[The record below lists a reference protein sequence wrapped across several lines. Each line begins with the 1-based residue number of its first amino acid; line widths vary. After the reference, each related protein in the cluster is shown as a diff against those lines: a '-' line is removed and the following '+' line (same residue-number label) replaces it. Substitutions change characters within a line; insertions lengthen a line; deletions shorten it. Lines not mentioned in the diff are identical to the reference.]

1 MLRAIHH
8 DDVLQLHGSTRVSRL
23 IDYAVSVYVVRGV
36 MIDTSFPYLRG
47 ELDAWLARNRVEGAL
62 VTHRH
67 EDHAG
72 NIDLLTTRGIPVGM
86 APETLASVRT
96 PRPIGMYRRVTW
108 GSAAP
113 LPRDPAPFTHAA
125 LAMLPTPGHTSD
137 HHVVWDAERETLF
150 CGDLFIGVKVRIAHP
165 REDLRGTVRSLRAM
179 AALRPTRV
187 FDAHRG
193 LLADPVGTLTA
204 KADWMEE
211 MFGRVESFADRG
223 WPAARIR
230 DAVLG
235 REDLTGWASAGDYSR
250 LNFVESV
257 LASRPAAGSA
267 SGSTAAPPGE

>member
-1 MLRAIHH
+1 MLRATHH
-8 DDVLQLHGSTRVSRL
+8 GDVLQLHGSTRVSRL

-36 MIDTSFPYLRG
+36 MIDTSFPYLRR

-72 NIDLLTTRGIPVGM
+72 NIALLAARGIPVGM

-96 PRPIGMYRRVTW
+96 PHPIGMYRRVTW

-113 LPRDPAPFTHAA
+113 LPQDPAPFAHSA
-125 LAMLPTPGHTSD
+125 LTMLPTPGHTSD
-137 HHVVWDAERETLF
+137 HHVVWDAERETMF

-165 REDLRGTVRSLRAM
+165 REDVRGTVSSLRAM
-179 AALRPTRV
+179 VALRPKRV

-193 LLADPVGTLTA
+193 PVTDPVGSLTA

-211 MFGRVESFADRG
+211 MFHRIDSYADRG
-223 WPAARIR
+223 WPAPRIR

-235 REDLTGWASAGDYSR
+235 REDLTGWVSAGDYSR

-257 LASRPAAGSA
+257 LASRAALGTVP
-267 SGSTAAPPGE
+267 GSTAGPPGE

>member
-1 MLRAIHH
+1 MLRAIRH

-23 IDYAVSVYVVRGV
+23 IDYAVSAYVVRGV

-47 ELDAWLARNRVEGAL
+47 ELDAWLARNRVDGAL

-72 NIDLLTTRGIPVGM
+72 NIALLAARGIPVGM
-86 APETLASVRT
+86 AAETLASVRA

-113 LPRDPAPFTHAA
+113 LPRDPAPFAHSRLT
-125 LAMLPTPGHTSD
+125 LLPTPGHTSD
-137 HHVVWDAERETLF
+137 HHAVWDAERETLF

-165 REDLRGTVRSLRAM
+165 REDMRGTVHSLRAM
-179 AALRPTRV
+179 VALRPVRV

-193 LLADPVGTLTA
+193 LLSDPLGSLTA

-211 MFGRVESFADRG
+211 MFGRIESYADRG
-223 WPAARIR
+223 WPAPRIR

-257 LASRPAAGSA
+257 LASRPAPGTAP
-267 SGSTAAPPGE
+267 GSTAARPGE

>member
-1 MLRAIHH
+1 MLRAIPHG
-8 DDVLQLHGSTRVSRL
+8 DVLQLHGSTRVSRL

-47 ELDAWLARNRVEGAL
+47 ELDAWLASNHVDGAL

-72 NIDLLTTRGIPVGM
+72 NIALLAARGIPVGM
-86 APETLASVRT
+86 AAETLASVRS

-113 LPRDPAPFTHAA
+113 LPRDPTPFAHSRLT
-125 LAMLPTPGHTSD
+125 LLPTPGHTSD
-137 HHVVWDAERETLF
+137 HHAVWDAERETLF

-165 REDLRGTVRSLRAM
+165 REDVRGTVRSLRAM
-179 AALRPTRV
+179 AALKPKRV

-193 LLADPVGTLTA
+193 LLADPVGSLTA

-211 MFGRVESFADRG
+211 MFGQIESHADRG
-223 WPAARIR
+223 WSVARIR

-257 LASRPAAGSA
+257 LASRDARGTVLA
-267 SGSTAAPPGE
+267 STAGPPGE

>member
-72 NIDLLTTRGIPVGM
+72 NIALLAARGIPVGM
-86 APETLASVRT
+86 APETLASVRA

-108 GSAAP
+108 GTAPP
-113 LPRDPAPFTHAA
+113 LPRDPTPFAHPA
-125 LAMLPTPGHTSD
+125 LTLLPTPGHTSD

-179 AALRPTRV
+179 ATLRPTRV

-193 LLADPVGTLTA
+193 LLADPVGSLTA

-211 MFGRVESFADRG
+211 MFGRIESFADRG

-230 DAVLG
+230 DTVLG

-250 LNFVESV
+250 LNFVESA
-257 LASRPAAGSA
+257 LASRPAHGSA

>member
-8 DDVLQLHGSTRVSRL
+8 GDVLQLHGSTRVSRL

-72 NIDLLTTRGIPVGM
+72 NVPLLAERGIPIGM
-86 APETLASVRT
+86 AAETLASVRA
-96 PRPIGMYRRVTW
+96 PRPIGMYRRITW
-108 GSAAP
+108 GSATP
-113 LPRDPAPFTHAA
+113 LTRDPAPFAHPS
-125 LAMLPTPGHTSD
+125 LMMLPTPGHTAD

-165 REDLRGTVRSLRAM
+165 KEDVRGTVRSLRAM
-179 AALRPTRV
+179 AALRPARV

-193 LLADPVGTLTA
+193 LVTDPVGSLVA

-211 MFGRVESFADRG
+211 MIRQIESHADRG
-223 WPAARIR
+223 WSTPRIR

-250 LNFVESV
+250 LNFVETV
-257 LASRPAAGSA
+257 LASRHTPENAR
-267 SGSTAAPPGE
+267 GSTADRPNE